1 MAGIGIRLNNLF
13 QKNTLTTDLL
23 GFFYSTV
30 VTVAP
35 MFVIIINLVLMEY
48 FLDFF
53 VAWLCRARA
62 IFLYSIVH
70 VYLFTVDIIAV

>member
-1 MAGIGIRLNNLF
+1 MAGIGVRLNNLF

-35 MFVIIINLVLMEY
+35 MFVVIINLVLMEY
-48 FLDFF
+48 FLDFHRLAMQNESCF
-53 VAWLCRARA
+53 PVRYCTRLSFRR
-62 IFLYSIVH
+62 
-70 VYLFTVDIIAV
+70 